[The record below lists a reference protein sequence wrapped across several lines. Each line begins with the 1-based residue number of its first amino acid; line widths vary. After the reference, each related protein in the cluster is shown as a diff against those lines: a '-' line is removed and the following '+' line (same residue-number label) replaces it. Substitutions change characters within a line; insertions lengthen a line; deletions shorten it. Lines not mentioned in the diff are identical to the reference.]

1 MLDIDW
7 GWHKTKPRHSVFKYN
22 DDLFYKLS
30 GKVRQYVL
38 TLSLHQSL
46 TNT

>member
-22 DDLFYKLS
+22 DDLVYKLS